1 MTTPIA
7 ENINTFFLSENKLNL
22 FYNLLYEKQ
31 TSVQNVYLASHEL
44 KKKFKR
50 DNIPKQHLFL
60 YLQARERAKNG
71 ELIRK

>member
-7 ENINTFFLSENKLNL
+7 ENISTFFLSENKLNL

-50 DNIPKQHLFL
+50 DNIPK
-60 YLQARERAKNG
+60 
-71 ELIRK
+71 